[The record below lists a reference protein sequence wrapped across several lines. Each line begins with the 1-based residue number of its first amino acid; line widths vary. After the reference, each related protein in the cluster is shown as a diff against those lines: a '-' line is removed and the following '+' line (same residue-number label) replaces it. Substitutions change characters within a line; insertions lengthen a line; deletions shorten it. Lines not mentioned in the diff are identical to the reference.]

1 MKNEFK
7 KQLLASALVVGLCF
21 GLASCTNAVKE
32 VEETA
37 AAESV
42 VESVVE
48 SVEESAVVEESSVE
62 AADETVAAEDS
73 SEVTDDSSVVA
84 DDASEVSDDA
94 SEVSDAVE
102 ATAVGEGETQFTFEV
117 VDGEGNTTY
126 FAVNTDKT
134 TVGEALVDC
143 NLVEGDESEY
153 GLYVK
158 VVNGITADYDV
169 DQTYWAFYVN
179 GEYATTGVDSTEVVA
194 GNVYSFKVE
203 KQKTII

>member
-73 SEVTDDSSVVA
+73 SEVTDD
-84 DDASEVSDDA
+84 ASEVADDA

-102 ATAVGEGETQFTFEV
+102 ATTVGEGETQFTFEV

-203 KQKTII
+203 K